1 MGDLQN
7 SKSVPASITAI
18 VPTYNR
24 ARYLAT
30 AIDSV
35 LNQTHRP
42 AQVIVV
48 DDGSVDATPEIL
60 KAYGTRI
67 EAIRKANGGKAS
79 ALNLALR
86 HARGEFI
93 WIFDDDDVAL
103 PHALEGMAH
112 TLAEHPECAFAYG
125 SHDHLVDSE
134 NGQARVVQPDLRIDR
149 SLDFRLSV
157 LERCYIFQPAM
168 LVRRAVFD
176 AVGPFNEALVRSQD
190 YEMLIRITRR
200 FAGVD
205 VGSILFHQ
213 RQHSGPRGSAAS
225 PVAKR
230 KIASAW
236 MRYDDMIF
244 SHVYRTYPLSEYLV
258 DRINGKLS
266 PIETR
271 SALLER
277 ACIMARKGMW
287 SHAASD
293 LKAFSA
299 LLPSSAELSVTPSES
314 TTLRRFFG
322 PYSYADH
329 KLAQSGAFF
338 RALRTSFPARVRWNI
353 AANLLAPILGELVY
367 SIRNGHVR
375 YFLGTARKCIVF
387 SSMYLRARRL
397 RNEPI
402 GMITGMESR

>member
-1 MGDLQN
+1 MGDLRN
-7 SKSVPASITAI
+7 FKSVPATITAI

-35 LNQTHRP
+35 LDQTLRP
-42 AQVIVV
+42 AEVLVV
-48 DDGSVDATPEIL
+48 DDGSVDETREIL
-60 KAYGTRI
+60 KTYGARI
-67 EAIRKANGGKAS
+67 QAIHKTNGGKAS
-79 ALNLALR
+79 ALNLALKN
-86 HARGEFI
+86 ARGEFI

-103 PHALEGMAH
+103 PDALEKMFNA
-112 TLAEHPECAFAYG
+112 LAEHPESAFAYG
-125 SHDHLVDSE
+125 SHDHLVESDS
-134 NGQARVVQPDLRIDR
+134 GQFRVVQPDLRIDI

-190 YEMLIRITRR
+190 YEMLMRITRR
-200 FAGVD
+200 FSGVD

-225 PVAKR
+225 PVAKG
-230 KIASAW
+230 KVASAW
-236 MRYDDMIF
+236 IRYDDMIF
-244 SHVYRTYPLSEYLV
+244 SQVYATYPLSEYLA
-258 DRINGKLS
+258 DRNHGELS
-266 PIETR
+266 PSEKR

-287 SHAASD
+287 SHAAAD

-299 LLPSSAELSVTPSES
+299 LLRSSAELSLTPSES
-314 TTLRRFFG
+314 ATLQRFFG

-329 KLAQSGAFF
+329 KLSESGVFF
-338 RALRTSFPARVRWNI
+338 YALKNSFPVRVRWMI
-353 AANLLAPILGELVY
+353 AKNLLAPILGELRY
-367 SIRNGHVR
+367 SIRNRHVR
-375 YFLGTARKCIVF
+375 YFLGTARKCSVF
-387 SSMYLRARRL
+387 SSMYLRARR
-397 RNEPI
+397 RRDEPI
-402 GMITGMESR
+402 GVMTGMES